1 MTTPTQPVTTPVT
14 AGRARRAAPVDPP
27 EPRLDHSP
35 VSFFGATFVVF
46 RRQLRLALRNPAW
59 VVIGLLQPILYL
71 TLFGPLLEPL
81 AGQLGTVNAYTLF
94 VPGLLVQLGLFGALF
109 AGFGL
114 IGEYRD
120 GVIEG
125 ERVTPASRTALL
137 LGRVLRDVLQLFV
150 QGVVLILL
158 GLAFGLDG
166 SVPGMILGL
175 VLVLLVGAACS
186 SASYALAL
194 ATKSEDALAPIL
206 NLVTMPV
213 LLLSGILLPM
223 TLGPKWLQTVS
234 DVLPTKHIVD
244 AVRAVFRGDF
254 WTPETL
260 WGTVWAVV
268 LTVAGLWVGTRTF
281 RRQNA

>member
-1 MTTPTQPVTTPVT
+1 MSSQPESSVVP
-14 AGRARRAAPVDPP
+14 RRAAQGVPGST
-27 EPRLDHSP
+27 PRGP
-35 VSFFGATFVVF
+35 QGVTFATAVMVVF
-46 RRQLRLALRNPAW
+46 QRQLRLALRNPAW

-71 TLFGPLLEPL
+71 TLFGPLLKPL
-81 AGQLGTVNAYTLF
+81 ASQLGTVNAYTLF

-120 GVIEG
+120 GVIEA

-137 LGRVLRDVLQLFV
+137 LGRVLRDVLQLLV
-150 QGVVLILL
+150 QGVILILL
-158 GLAFGLDG
+158 GLAFGLDA
-166 SVPGMILGL
+166 SVPGMLLGL
-175 VLVLLVGAACS
+175 VLVVLVGAACS

-194 ATKSEDALAPIL
+194 TTKSEDALAPIL
-206 NLVTMPV
+206 NMVTMPV

-223 TLGPKWLQTVS
+223 TLGPGWLQTLS

-254 WTPETL
+254 WTPATL
-260 WGTVWAVV
+260 WGSVWAVV
-268 LTVAGLWVGTRTF
+268 LAGAGLWVGTRTF
-281 RRQNA
+281 RKQNA